1 VVTGF
6 GSVFVTYFMEGP
18 TDSYEDLLRNDKEL
32 FVGYRRRLVEHG
44 VFELP
49 LNLKRS
55 HCSYAHTEAD
65 IDALLEATESA
76 VVGARDALVAQR

>member
-1 VVTGF
+1 
-6 GSVFVTYFMEGP
+6 
-18 TDSYEDLLRNDKEL
+18 LRNDKEL

-76 VVGARDALVAQR
+76 VLGARHALLAQRGAQIDPDMMYKSWIAGGGR